1 MSKLQIDQ
9 YSPQGEQKQFSGQK
23 INFKFFRVLTLRK
36 FFKNFSKLRSKF
48 KSFITIFLKK
58 SWNSLLF
65 FIVAYHLQFIGAS
78 NGFYRTSITFLVQ
91 EKRSAENGQKKNFLT
106 IFSKKPFLTGFYQ
119 KSTIIDPSYFLASAM
134 WTRVKSY
141 TLWRKSP
148 KSQKNLSEIMT
159 F

>member
-23 INFKFFRVLTLRK
+23 YNFKFFRVLTLRK

-48 KSFITIFLKK
+48 RSFIAIFLKK

-65 FIVAYHLQFIGAS
+65 FIAAYYLQFIGAS
-78 NGFYRTSITFLVQ
+78 IGFYRTSITFLLQ

-106 IFSKKPFLTGFYQ
+106 MFSKKPFLTGFYQ
-119 KSTIIDPSYFLASAM
+119 KSTIIDPSSFLASAM
-134 WTRVKSY
+134 RTRVKSY

-148 KSQKNLSEIMT
+148 KSQKNLSKIMT